1 MASDTALQQ
10 AQLLYVAYYGRPG
23 DPAGLRYWADRIES
37 EGVGKILNAFGT
49 SREYDARFGELSPAD
64 LVNNLYQQL
73 FSRSAE
79 PAGRDYYVGL
89 LESGDKTLAEIAY
102 EVASGAQNDDS
113 TALDH
118 KLAVAGEISQHLG
131 HVDYPEEYQGNAWA
145 DTARG
150 FLLQVDAGAP
160 PSDTAIADFVAAQ
173 GSSLLHLS
181 IQPEDWRLGTNTL
194 SYQLEYDAA
203 YQFEGVSMAGG
214 GALSANTSLTTQAG
228 VTQLSQ
234 SLALS
239 NGRTEG
245 TVTLA
250 FRVPGAQ
257 RDAATVEFRDLVFNG
272 EAYPDAPYRL
282 ANEAP
287 WRLGADTLLP
297 GYRLIDETPHDDTS
311 GYATYYWDIRE
322 VLSLPDA
329 QLMALSP
336 GEPGQAYLHVEPGE
350 RFAFDHDTFVLDVDA
365 GAAYRLKITP
375 DDPSVFQSNN
385 IAWVYDASADARGG
399 VMNLIGGVYEGSIYS
414 EIFTAGSSGEHFASL
429 SMRWSSNDYQQT
441 AVGPEPYTIELVA
454 VDALGYRE
462 PTRIEETPHNDTTG
476 YDTRYAHIDEV
487 LLIEGARIGEVRSGE
502 ATRAYRHG
510 PEFDEPFNEFD
521 YDTFVLEA
529 ERSGEYRL
537 RLTPD
542 DIERFQGNLIV
553 WLYDE
558 EGALEDL
565 VLNVIGRNATFH
577 EGAAYTSIFSLEAGA
592 AQHISVALSGDPVG
606 DAPAGYQLELL
617 GVEGGSEAWL

>member
-1 MASDTALQQ
+1 MPTDTALQQ

-23 DPAGLRYWADRIES
+23 EPAGLRYWAERIDS

-49 SREYDARFGELSPAD
+49 SQEYDSRFGDLSPAD

-102 EVASGAQNDDS
+102 EVASGARNEDR

-118 KLAVAGEISQHLG
+118 KLAVSDEISQHLES
-131 HVDYPEEYQGNAWA
+131 VDYPEEYQGNAWA

-150 FLLQVDAGAP
+150 YLLQVDAGVP
-160 PSDTAIADFVAAQ
+160 PSEGAIADFVAAQ

-194 SYQLEYDAA
+194 SYRLEYDAA
-203 YQFEGVSMAGG
+203 YQFEGASLVDG
-214 GALSANTSLTTQAG
+214 GALSATTSLTSQDGTSQ
-228 VTQLSQ
+228 VTQSLS
-234 SLALS
+234 LS
-239 NGRTEG
+239 NGQTDG

-250 FRVPGAQ
+250 FRVPGEQ
-257 RDAATVEFRDLVFNG
+257 LDAATVEFRDVVFNG
-272 EAYPDAPYRL
+272 EAYPDAAHRL

-287 WRLGADTLLP
+287 WRLGTDTLLP
-297 GYRLIDETPHDDTS
+297 GYRLIDETPGDDTS
-311 GYATYYWDIRE
+311 GVDTYYWDIRE

-336 GEPGQAYLHVEPGE
+336 DNPSQAYLHIAPGE
-350 RFAFDHDTFVLDVDA
+350 SFTFDHDTFALDVEA
-365 GAAYRLKITP
+365 GASYRLKITP
-375 DDPSVFQSNN
+375 DDPSVFQGNN
-385 IAWVYDASADARGG
+385 IAWVYDAAGDARGG
-399 VMNLIGGVYEGSIYS
+399 VMNLVGGVYEGSIYS
-414 EIFTAGSSGEHFASL
+414 EIFTPESAGDHFASL
-429 SMRWSSNDYQQT
+429 SMRWNSNDYQQT
-441 AVGPEPYTIELVA
+441 ASGPAPYTIELVDVETLA
-454 VDALGYRE
+454 PRE
-462 PTRIEETPHNDTTG
+462 ATLIDETPLDDTTG
-476 YDTRYAHIDEV
+476 YDTEYSQLDEV

-502 ATRAYRHG
+502 TTRAYRQA

-529 ERSGEYRL
+529 DRAGEYRL

-542 DIERFQGNLIV
+542 DTERFQGNLIV
-553 WLYDE
+553 WLFDE
-558 EGALEDL
+558 QGAREDL
-565 VLNVIGRNATFH
+565 VLNVIGSDASFH
-577 EGAAYTSIFSLEAGA
+577 EGAAYTSIFSLEAGT
-592 AQHISVALSGDPVG
+592 AQHVSVALSGDPVG
-606 DAPAGYQLELL
+606 DDPAGYRLELL
-617 GVEGGSEAWL
+617 GVEGGSEAWF